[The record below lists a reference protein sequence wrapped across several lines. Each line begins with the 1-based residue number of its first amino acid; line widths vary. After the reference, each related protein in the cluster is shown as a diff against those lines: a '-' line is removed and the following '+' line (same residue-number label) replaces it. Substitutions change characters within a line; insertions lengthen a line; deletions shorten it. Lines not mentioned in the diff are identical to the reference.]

1 MQLTD
6 NTRCMQIFPGRTLG
20 HASGA
25 AVDASRRLAVLLSC
39 GLLIAAGPAVLGAV
53 TQASLV
59 AIQIVIEVGRVGLIA
74 YQLVGR

>member
-6 NTRCMQIFPGRTLG
+6 NHSCIEIFPGCRSER
-20 HASGA
+20 ASGA
-25 AVDASRRLAVLLSC
+25 AVDASRRLMVLLSC

-59 AIQIVIEVGRVGLIA
+59 AIQIVVEVGHVGLIA
-74 YQLVGR
+74 YQLFGR